1 MKEAHK
7 KRNQAG
13 LFLPN
18 RKVSWVITT
27 ALFLCFIMFSLG
39 YFWGQRRAV
48 SSFLGKIEEES
59 FADKITYSLYAMNGR
74 DASDEDDSSDDNDS
88 EELTTQEETAG
99 QEQSEDIAEN
109 TLQDL
114 KPIVALT
121 VSEKISDKVY
131 VAPLVGFGTLHAAQS
146 FASRVKKIG
155 IDVLIKDRKSTT
167 SKGKKVT
174 WYQAV
179 SHEYDTKEEL
189 QSMIDLLQKKE
200 NIKEIKIIEKKKG

>member
-74 DASDEDDSSDDNDS
+74 DASDEDD
-88 EELTTQEETAG
+88 
-99 QEQSEDIAEN
+99 
-109 TLQDL
+109 
-114 KPIVALT
+114 
-121 VSEKISDKVY
+121 
-131 VAPLVGFGTLHAAQS
+131 
-146 FASRVKKIG
+146 
-155 IDVLIKDRKSTT
+155 
-167 SKGKKVT
+167 
-174 WYQAV
+174 
-179 SHEYDTKEEL
+179 
-189 QSMIDLLQKKE
+189 
-200 NIKEIKIIEKKKG
+200 